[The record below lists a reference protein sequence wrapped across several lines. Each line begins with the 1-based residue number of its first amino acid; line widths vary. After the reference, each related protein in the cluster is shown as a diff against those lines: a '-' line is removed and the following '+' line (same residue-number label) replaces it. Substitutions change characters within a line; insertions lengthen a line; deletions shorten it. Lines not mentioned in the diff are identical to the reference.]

1 MLINCKLY
9 SHHFSYLL
17 LKRFNDVLLFLA
29 DVGDNEE
36 GGDHIEITVRMD
48 VRHPPDNVTPSHPT
62 QGACSID
69 AGASELTPAN
79 VSSVQTNQHGL
90 GQGVKRMRF
99 AEHEPTSQHLLVV
112 QETLIITVCIKIDI
126 TLMYLMF
133 DFLFNKRSLFF
144 LQNKITT
151 KEV

>member
-1 MLINCKLY
+1 M
-9 SHHFSYLL
+9 
-17 LKRFNDVLLFLA
+17 
-29 DVGDNEE
+29 
-36 GGDHIEITVRMD
+36 RMD

-99 AEHEPTSQHLLVV
+99 AEHEPNVTASTSGSRN
-112 QETLIITVCIKIDI
+112 TDNNG
-126 TLMYLMF
+126 MY
-133 DFLFNKRSLFF
+133 
-144 LQNKITT
+144 
-151 KEV
+151 